1 MDFQEFADVLP
12 LLPQAFFE
20 RMLSSFYSQESSLNI
35 DFVRKGG
42 RKLIDVVLS
51 LPIGKNASSF
61 RDCELPLNGYLE
73 QLVDRYDLLA
83 SNLPFLPTD
92 GVPFLVSELSEWST
106 EINEEESEDVADLEE
121 LIETLNTKIRK
132 FRIEEHQGRSPWRA
146 DIAADFGFNLHCTG
160 VESEVTLRL
169 VVGDLFL
176 GAGMFKDESGAFSS
190 PRLPSSEMGR
200 RWRFET
206 QLSVIG
212 GLVDEGWDEFAN
224 ASLAFLLITQTA
236 LNEQSLECDW
246 SKLNALLVRLSELP
260 GHQMVNDAIS
270 FVLGQ
275 WQSSGAGA
283 LPAILLRSRYPSLTS
298 NDRVEGLENWVTNY
312 RLIEQDIIE
321 KLGTACWLRLPI
333 EVKSQLADAEQ
344 QWSSLH
350 RNLGT
355 RHGDFGALATSYTK
369 VVEITLLKAF
379 EPIAKTEAFVEY
391 WRARYHREP
400 DSHLTVGPMIHAM
413 KSFSKL
419 PEALQG
425 VVIKA
430 GIRLQA
436 DPDLLRELLGIVEVR
451 NRGAHTAAVKDKDVL
466 KIREAFYAKKILRRM
481 MDLIGA

>member
-1 MDFQEFADVLP
+1 
-12 LLPQAFFE
+12 
-20 RMLSSFYSQESSLNI
+20 
-35 DFVRKGG
+35 
-42 RKLIDVVLS
+42 
-51 LPIGKNASSF
+51 
-61 RDCELPLNGYLE
+61 
-73 QLVDRYDLLA
+73 
-83 SNLPFLPTD
+83 
-92 GVPFLVSELSEWST
+92 
-106 EINEEESEDVADLEE
+106 
-121 LIETLNTKIRK
+121 
-132 FRIEEHQGRSPWRA
+132 
-146 DIAADFGFNLHCTG
+146 
-160 VESEVTLRL
+160 
-169 VVGDLFL
+169 
-176 GAGMFKDESGAFSS
+176 
-190 PRLPSSEMGR
+190 
-200 RWRFET
+200 
-206 QLSVIG
+206 
-212 GLVDEGWDEFAN
+212 
-224 ASLAFLLITQTA
+224 
-236 LNEQSLECDW
+236 
-246 SKLNALLVRLSELP
+246 
-260 GHQMVNDAIS
+260 MVNDAIS

-283 LPAILLRSRYPSLTS
+283 LPAILLRSRYPSLRS